1 MGWPLLAVISA
12 VAAGATS
19 VFAKAG
25 LADVPS
31 HLGNAIRTA
40 LVLGLSLLVLWWSG
54 EHKQTTALT
63 PRAWMFLALSGLAT
77 TVSWVAFFK
86 ALSLGPATA
95 VTAIDKSS
103 LAVTLVLGLWL
114 LNDKITWQSGLGV
127 ALMVG
132 GALLTARSP

>member
-1 MGWPLLAVISA
+1 
-12 VAAGATS
+12 
-19 VFAKAG
+19 
-25 LADVPS
+25 
-31 HLGNAIRTA
+31 
-40 LVLGLSLLVLWWSG
+40 
-54 EHKQTTALT
+54 
-63 PRAWMFLALSGLAT
+63 MFLALSGLAT